1 MEILQPLF
9 DTPNQ
14 LLLFVLSF
22 LAATLL
28 PIGSEWL
35 LIVMI
40 LQGFNPEQTILTA
53 TLGNYLGAC
62 TNYCIGM
69 WGSEFFTRKILRIDI
84 KEEDRA
90 KRIYEKYGSWSLLFA
105 WLPVVGDPLCVFAG
119 AFKVHFFKF
128 SLLVFIGKFLRYAI
142 LAFFVL
148 QGQGN

>member
-1 MEILQPLF
+1 MEILQTLF
-9 DTPNQ
+9 NTPSQ
-14 LLLFVLSF
+14 PLLFILSF

-40 LQGFNPEQTILTA
+40 LEGFNPNHTVLTA

-62 TNYCIGM
+62 TNYCIGI
-69 WGSEFFTRKILRIDI
+69 WGSEFLTRKLLRIDI

-90 KRIYEKYGSWSLLFA
+90 RNIYRKYGSWSLLFA
-105 WLPVVGDPLCVFAG
+105 WLPVVGDPLCVLAG
-119 AFKVHFFKF
+119 AFRVHFLKF

-148 QGQGN
+148 QGKTN